1 MISSLELINPRIPR
15 QQQTPCVSIYFVYLF
30 TLSGFRTPSGA
41 QLEKANFRFAS
52 MDRATTNRPMAR
64 RKRNPTSSR
73 RRAPRKTPPTEPAPL
88 LVIDQKPILKKA
100 LAQCRRL
107 RTELNK
113 KQARLR
119 EFEEEEMAAY
129 QRWYSAE
136 FGARLTEL
144 RELRESLQ
152 DHEFVADQMGWCEMC
167 RPDKLAE
174 VFEELMQRLEAGTLH
189 AFEPPPPDHPEE
201 DEEDD
206 EDIFDDDDDDDDI
219 FGLDDDKDIF
229 EDMEEAFKAAFDSFF
244 GFSDDDEATGEDE
257 HGRREHGLK
266 HRGHKKPQSPE
277 AAAIKTL
284 YRTLAKR
291 LHPDHS
297 DLEELLRERR
307 WHELQKAYDEQDL
320 AALQRIEAVC
330 DMEDAGGLS
339 IKLGLARLR
348 DLAAYQRSHVQ
359 PIRDALRQA
368 KRHPAFNF
376 AKTDTGILREEI
388 KFDLNDQLRQ
398 CLDRRDWLRGMF
410 EEVREDLAEDAAME
424 KPEVQSPQ
432 DDDGRDDFWDNYTA
446 WRDEE
451 LRRKAGQ

>member
-1 MISSLELINPRIPR
+1 
-15 QQQTPCVSIYFVYLF
+15 
-30 TLSGFRTPSGA
+30 
-41 QLEKANFRFAS
+41 
-52 MDRATTNRPMAR
+52 MAR
-64 RKRNPTSSR
+64 RKRNSTLPRRHATR
-73 RRAPRKTPPTEPAPL
+73 ARRATPVNEPAPL

-119 EFEEEEMAAY
+119 QFEEEEMAAY

-152 DHEFVADQMGWCEMC
+152 DHEFVAEQMSWCEMC
-167 RPDKLAE
+167 RPDKLAK
-174 VFEELMQRLEAGTLH
+174 VFEELMQRMEAGTLH

-201 DEEDD
+201 DEED
-206 EDIFDDDDDDDDI
+206 IFDDEDDGDDE
-219 FGLDDDKDIF
+219 DIF
-229 EDMEEAFKAAFDSFF
+229 EDMDDIFKAAFNSFF
-244 GFSDDDEATGEDE
+244 GFSDDDETSGDAE
-257 HGRREHGLK
+257 HERREHGLN
-266 HRGHKKPQSPE
+266 HRDYKKPRSSE

-388 KFDLNDQLRQ
+388 ECDLNDQLRQ

-410 EEVREDLAEDAAME
+410 QEVREDLAEDAAME
-424 KPEVQSPQ
+424 EPEDEPPQ
-432 DDDGRDDFWDNYTA
+432 DDDGGDDFWDNYTA

>member
-1 MISSLELINPRIPR
+1 
-15 QQQTPCVSIYFVYLF
+15 
-30 TLSGFRTPSGA
+30 
-41 QLEKANFRFAS
+41 
-52 MDRATTNRPMAR
+52 MAR
-64 RKRNPTSSR
+64 RKRNPTSPR
-73 RRAPRKTPPTEPAPL
+73 RRAQRKTPPNEPAPL

-136 FGARLTEL
+136 FGPRLTEL

-201 DEEDD
+201 EEEEEED
-206 EDIFDDDDDDDDI
+206 DIFDDDDDD
-219 FGLDDDKDIF
+219 DIF

-244 GFSDDDEATGEDE
+244 GFSDDDETSDDDE
-257 HGRREHGLK
+257 HERRGHGVN
-266 HRGHKKPQSPE
+266 HHGHKKQQSPE

-376 AKTDTGILREEI
+376 AKTGTGILREEI
-388 KFDLNDQLRQ
+388 EFDLNDQLRQ

-410 EEVREDLAEDAAME
+410 QEVREDLAEDAAAE
-424 KPEVQSPQ
+424 EP
-432 DDDGRDDFWDNYTA
+432 DDDEPSQADDGGDDFWDNYTA

-451 LRRKAGQ
+451 LRREAGR